1 MTPVSDSD
9 LSSVT
14 GQAGVNIN
22 ADITMDIGLGTLAW
36 GDADGINKGPLN
48 PWTTSQAGGYVGV
61 TGFNI
66 ANLRIRA
73 RTETGDDYNGY
84 TTLFLKPITI
94 DVATGDANNDKDWMD
109 GITFVRFGLG
119 ALQISLGAMSFDVA
133 LGERVSDSAAGTAA
147 AAVALDQEMGSVN
160 LGDME
165 IYINPW
171 SYVDIYATNGATA
184 GAQGVS
190 FDLNVQI
197 DKFVMG
203 YASWGDSDGL
213 AGGNASD
220 NALVTWMN
228 GGTDDMNGG
237 YVGMRDFEILTFE
250 NDGAHPAIAI
260 SGTVAI
266 DVATS
271 LHGTY
276 ADLEYFMT
284 EMTDPIQAMDG
295 DMGDEASIVKI
306 LGSMDDYLGVPSANA
321 DLTTIISDLRGILT
335 NTTQQTILQNVLA
348 GLVVEEA
355 IEAYPTT
362 LGAYAAAQT
371 EYYVGLE
378 TMTEEQINA
387 AVVADV
393 IAYAALGGIDLN
405 AVITAKYTDVMTA
418 LGGLPTDGVDG
429 AASRSVVHISFPNTW
444 FQNTNGNNIGLQVKV
459 ATIVANVAL
468 SSDKTL
474 AVDPANDQ
482 ILGDIYI
489 EGIDLQIHQGS
500 WVDIWAH

>member
-1 MTPVSDSD
+1 MKRVLTILAILLLPLSVWAMTPVSDSD

-276 ADLEYFMT
+276 ADLEYVMGQLI
-284 EMTDPIQAMDG
+284 DASAPIDNEETLL
-295 DMGDEASIVKI
+295 DWLDTNSI
-306 LGSMDDYLGVPSANA
+306 
-321 DLTTIISDLRGILT
+321 
-335 NTTQQTILQNVLA
+335 
-348 GLVVEEA
+348 
-355 IEAYPTT
+355 PTSGT
-362 LGAYAAAQT
+362 L
-371 EYYVGLE
+371 
-378 TMTEEQINA
+378 
-387 AVVADV
+387 ADV
-393 IAYAALGGIDLN
+393 L
-405 AVITAKYTDVMTA
+405 TA
-418 LGGLPTDGVDG
+418 LGSGDIDD

-444 FQNTNGNNIGLQVKV
+444 FTNDNLNNIGLQVKV

-489 EGIDLQIHQGS
+489 EGVDLQIHQGS